1 MHRAFG
7 ALDHDVR
14 PLVVSIDDADIAL
27 REQQRLGLGV
37 GLHGLVE
44 VQMVLRQV
52 REDAHLKSDALHAV
66 QHQRVGRHLHDR
78 VRAAGVGHPAQE
90 LLQLIGVGRGVLGV
104 QHLVADD
111 VRIRADEADLR
122 VQALLEHVLDE
133 RGDGGLAVRAGH
145 ADHGQLARRVI
156 KKFAADARERK
167 AAVGHEDIR
176 NIHLRLL
183 LAEHDGRA
191 ALDGCADEPVP
202 IGLIPA
208 DGGKQVAG
216 LRGARVKADIPD
228 VQFRIGGAFVHVQN
242 GQQSL
247 EFHKG
252 TSVDRQ
258 YRPNMPESVVTSV
271 TSTTVP

>member
-1 MHRAFG
+1 M
-7 ALDHDVR
+7 
-14 PLVVSIDDADIAL
+14 
-27 REQQRLGLGV
+27 
-37 GLHGLVE
+37 
-44 VQMVLRQV
+44 
-52 REDAHLKSDALHAV
+52 
-66 QHQRVGRHLHDR
+66 
-78 VRAAGVGHPAQE
+78 
-90 LLQLIGVGRGVLGV
+90 
-104 QHLVADD
+104 
-111 VRIRADEADLR
+111 
-122 VQALLEHVLDE
+122 QALLEHVLDE

-191 ALDGCADEPVP
+191 AVGCRTDEPVP
-202 IGLIPA
+202 VGLIPA

-228 VQFRIGGAFVHVQN
+228 VQFRICSAFVHVQN

-252 TSVDRQ
+252 YLR
-258 YRPNMPESVVTSV
+258 
-271 TSTTVP
+271 